1 MYSIYVI
8 KKYLFILFLLN
19 TSLGFDA
26 VADGNDDVEIII
38 LCFIIFPVRCS

>member
-8 KKYLFILFLLN
+8 IKKYLFIHFLLN

-26 VADGNDDVEIII
+26 IAHGNDDVEMI
-38 LCFIIFPVRCS
+38 PWGRG